1 MKKLIVI
8 LLTLLMLFGCA
19 QKEQPGIEI
28 PESTNAVPE
37 VYLGDDNVGITKF
50 GYDWDVDNG
59 DGTHSNT
66 IACGIHPLQCE
77 DIYNID
83 IFGSS
88 EMELVFEEEPVSYEL
103 CRYYVGDDFR
113 TKPYEI
119 SGNEVAEPVETK
131 ENRFEIGND
140 GKTYVYVLDVK
151 YKNGNCQYGFM
162 LYSPKPVFERFLLAD
177 IMDDGK
183 LLLTQESGGLSIF
196 SIGDSPIFLDGEPAD
211 VSVLADGMQ
220 IQIKHSGHM
229 LTSYPGQFGGAF
241 EIHVFSR
248 GTKNDPGGT
257 YYDICGLYTKVLCD
271 LWEADKGLNDGAE
284 VVNIDLSNAP
294 GELSDGQ
301 KEAIVYMFMQEMQKK
316 GEKVNGALSMTMEE
330 LKEKGYL
337 TAAGDSDDLYMWEK
351 GVSLSITDYDYG
363 EDQAETYGLPVVHFN
378 ATKWRSPLGAYVFYD
393 CKAAWPQ
400 MGTWSDYSIGSEM
413 IS

>member
-1 MKKLIVI
+1 MKKLIAV
-8 LLTLLMLFGCA
+8 LLALLMLFGCA
-19 QKEQPGIEI
+19 QEEQPEIELQ
-28 PESTNAVPE
+28 ESTNAVPE
-37 VYLGDDNVGITKF
+37 VYLGDDDTGITKF

-59 DGTHSNT
+59 DGTRSNT

-77 DIYNID
+77 DIYNINV
-83 IFGSS
+83 FGIS
-88 EMELVFEEEPVSYEL
+88 ETELVFEEEPISYEL

-113 TKPYEI
+113 TAPYEF

-131 ENRFEIGND
+131 ENSFEISND

-177 IMDDGK
+177 IMDDGR
-183 LLLTQESGGLSIF
+183 LLLTQESGGLWIF
-196 SIGDSPIFLDGEPAD
+196 SIGDCPIFLDGEPAD
-211 VSVLADGMQ
+211 ASVLADGMQ
-220 IQIKHSGHM
+220 IQVKHSGYM
-229 LTSYPGQFGGAF
+229 LMTYPGQLGGAF

-271 LWEADKGLNDGAE
+271 LWGADKGLNDGAE

-301 KEAIVYMFMQEMQKK
+301 KEAIVYMFMREMQKK
-316 GEKVNGALSMTMEE
+316 SENINGPLSLTMEE
-330 LKEKGYL
+330 LKTEGWLVPY
-337 TAAGDSDDLYMWEK
+337 GDVEDAFWFER
-351 GVSLSITDYDYG
+351 GVSLSITEYDYG

-393 CKAAWPQ
+393 CRAAWPQ